1 MPSER
6 QPAPSRRGLGWRLG
20 PGRGADAVRDARRRV
35 GAVPELH
42 RLGHRR
48 VVQVHGEGRGGRT
61 RPRVGGEAPLDQLH
75 QAHRL
80 VLDHRLQRRPLRGQ
94 LGRRAGEAEPRQRA
108 DRVDVGRRG
117 GRRAHEHLRGGEA
130 LGAVQRLR
138 PLAEQPGDAEVA
150 DHRPA
155 LAREQHVARGEVGV
169 DHAEGVQVRH
179 GPADRRQRGD
189 QPRPGAGARGR
200 RRPTRSC
207 RRRRGRGP
215 APACRPARAV
225 AACSRT
231 TCGWSRA
238 ARIEASRAACST
250 ASPGTRGVPGS
261 PRSSAGPVTSLIATG
276 APSASRVAD
285 HTVPVEPAPIRRVT
299 VNPGT
304 CGTDTKPPPSV
315 LSCQL
320 TRRPSSRPPADTA
333 RPAASGSSSPTCS
346 TMPWICPGSPRLSP
360 GSATSVRPAVT
371 TAASSTT

>member
-48 VVQVHGEGRGGRT
+48 VVQVHGDGRGRRT
-61 RPRVGGEAPLDQLH
+61 RPGVGRQAPLDQLH
-75 QAHRL
+75 QPHRL
-80 VLDHRLQRRPLRGQ
+80 VPDHRLQRRPLRGQ

-169 DHAEGVQVRH
+169 DHPEGVQVRH
-179 GPADRRQRGD
+179 GAADRRQRGD
-189 QPRPGAGARGR
+189 HLPGVQVPARRHDRRVAAAVDQVEDQRQRAVRRGPSPRAAARRAGGRGPRGSRPRGRPAPPRHRAREASPGHPGR
-200 RRPTRSC
+200 RRDR
-207 RRRRGRGP
+207 
-215 APACRPARAV
+215 RPA
-225 AACSRT
+225 
-231 TCGWSRA
+231 
-238 ARIEASRAACST
+238 
-250 ASPGTRGVPGS
+250 
-261 PRSSAGPVTSLIATG
+261 
-276 APSASRVAD
+276 
-285 HTVPVEPAPIRRVT
+285 
-299 VNPGT
+299 
-304 CGTDTKPPPSV
+304 
-315 LSCQL
+315 
-320 TRRPSSRPPADTA
+320 
-333 RPAASGSSSPTCS
+333 
-346 TMPWICPGSPRLSP
+346 
-360 GSATSVRPAVT
+360 
-371 TAASSTT
+371 